1 VIVRLPTRRAFT
13 LIEIMIVIAIIMM
26 VITTGIPLVT
36 RVLNRDPLAAAVN
49 DTLEGCKLARDRAI
63 LQNRPYEFVIRN
75 RGENDAEF
83 AVEPAKI
90 KAAGPT
96 TASSTTSSSST
107 ASTISGASGE
117 TPAPAGSTK
126 EVGSLVGDFPRK
138 LGKDVAI
145 DFLFVNFIDLMDASE
160 ARVRFYPNGT
170 SDEFSVS
177 YSYQGKRRT
186 IKVDIVTGAAWEV
199 KE

>member
-1 VIVRLPTRRAFT
+1 MIVRSPTRRAFT
-13 LIEIMIVIAIIMM
+13 LIEIMIVIGIIMM
-26 VITTGIPLVT
+26 TISAGIPLVT
-36 RVLNRDPLAAAVN
+36 RALKRDQLASAVN

-63 LQNRPYEFVIRN
+63 LNNRPYEFVIRN
-75 RGENDAEF
+75 RSENDAEF

-90 KAAGPT
+90 KDA
-96 TASSTTSSSST
+96 
-107 ASTISGASGE
+107 
-117 TPAPAGSTK
+117 APAGSAGAGSGSASTITASDTPAPKAAPK

-145 DFLFVNFIDLMDASE
+145 DFLFVNFIDLMASSE

-177 YSYQGKRRT
+177 YAFQGKRRT
-186 IKVDIVTGAAWEV
+186 IKVDIITGAAWEV